1 MLSQFANRF
10 ARIWN
15 FLSMEFGWTPEQD
28 ALREKVAAFLS
39 AHLPADWGMI
49 ASQSPGSQAVTDYS
63 KQFCPP
69 FAEAGMLASHWPQEF
84 GGADAPAW
92 EHFIIGEMLWEA
104 GEPRGPQYYNVNWI
118 GPTIM
123 KYGTEEQKQLH
134 LARMLK
140 GDAVWC
146 QGFSEPS
153 AGSDLASLRTKA
165 ERDGDS
171 DRYLVNGQKIWT
183 SYARLADTCF
193 LLART
198 GQGHKE
204 ISVFLMPMDRPG
216 ITVRPI
222 DSVVGDGDLHEVFF
236 DDVEVFESERLG
248 EEGRG
253 WEIVRYALN
262 FERVGIPRYAL
273 GLKTL
278 DRVVENL
285 KAGGSFGEGARL
297 AAASAHAACE
307 AAKLLVYESVDQRSK
322 GTPDTGIASLART
335 ATVRAENLVAEFVL
349 DFAPHLFAG
358 DAEPM
363 VATHHKRAIAAGLAA
378 GAAEVQLNL
387 VARNMLGLGK

>member
-1 MLSQFANRF
+1 
-10 ARIWN
+10 
-15 FLSMEFGWTPEQD
+15 MEFGWTSEQQ
-28 ALREKVAAFLS
+28 ALRGKVAAFLD
-39 AHLPADWGMI
+39 ARLPADWETI
-49 ASQSPGSQAVTDYS
+49 ACQSPGSSAVTEFS
-63 KQFCPP
+63 KQFCPE
-69 FAEAGMLASHWPQEF
+69 FAQAGLLASHWPEEF
-84 GGADAPAW
+84 GGADASAW

-123 KYGTEEQKQLH
+123 TFGTDAQQALH

-140 GDAVWC
+140 GDVIWC

-153 AGSDLASLRTKA
+153 AGSDLASLRTRA
-165 ERDGDS
+165 ERAGDGY
-171 DRYLVNGQKIWT
+171 RINGQKIWT
-183 SYARLADTCF
+183 SYARLAEFCF

-198 GQGHKE
+198 GQGRKE
-204 ISVFLMPMDRPG
+204 ISVFLLPMDRPG

-236 DDVEVFESERLG
+236 DDVEVFEAERLG
-248 EEGRG
+248 EEGKG

-273 GLKTL
+273 GLATL
-278 DRVVENL
+278 DRAVADL
-285 KAGGSFGEGARL
+285 KAGGRFGEGARL
-297 AAASAHAACE
+297 AAATAHAACE

-335 ATVRAENLVAEFVL
+335 ATVLAENQVAEFVL
-349 DFAPHLFAG
+349 DWTPQLFTG
-358 DAEPM
+358 DAQPM

-387 VARNMLGLGK
+387 VARNVLGLGG

>member
-1 MLSQFANRF
+1 
-10 ARIWN
+10 
-15 FLSMEFGWTPEQD
+15 MEFGWSPEQE
-28 ALREKVAAFLS
+28 ALRGKVAAFLD
-39 AHLPADWGMI
+39 AHLPEEWETI
-49 ASQSPGSQAVTDYS
+49 ASQSPGSLAVTDFS
-63 KQFCPP
+63 RQFCPEL
-69 FAEAGMLASHWPQEF
+69 AEAGLLASHWPEEF
-84 GGADAPAW
+84 GGAGAAAW
-92 EHFIIGEMLWEA
+92 DHFIIGEMLWEA

-123 KYGTEEQKQLH
+123 KYGTEEQKDLH

-153 AGSDLASLRTKA
+153 AGSDLAGLRTRA

-171 DRYLVNGQKIWT
+171 ERYLVNGQKIWT
-183 SYARLADTCF
+183 SYARLAEFCF

-198 GQGHKE
+198 GAGRKE
-204 ISVFLMPMDRPG
+204 ISVFLLPMDRPG

-248 EEGRG
+248 EEGKG

-278 DRVVENL
+278 DRAVANL
-285 KAGGSFGEGARL
+285 KAAGRFGESAQL
-297 AAASAHAACE
+297 AAASALAACE

-322 GTPDTGIASLART
+322 GTPDTGVASLART

-349 DFAPHLFAG
+349 DWTPHLFAG
-358 DAEPM
+358 DAQPM

-387 VARNMLGLGK
+387 VARNHLGLGL